1 MSAATPLVLG
11 AMYFGTRTDERTSAE
26 ILDRFVDAGGTMI
39 DTSDNYS
46 FWSDP
51 SGFGGQ
57 SEAVIGRWLAARPGL
72 REGLYLSTK
81 VGAQPL
87 VPGGYP
93 DHIEGLSAAT
103 IKDAVQRSL
112 RQLGTDRL
120 DLYWAH
126 VEDRSV
132 PVEETMDAFGSLVAE
147 GVVGRVGCSNW
158 PTWRVEQARHAA
170 RGWAGFTI
178 LQLMYSYLQ
187 PRPSA
192 PVAFQSQR
200 FGWVTDET
208 LDYTTTVGL
217 DIWVYSPLLKGGYV
231 HPDRLTESYEHLG
244 NTRRLAV
251 LDEVAA
257 ELGATRNQVVL
268 AWLVGGAAAITPMV
282 GCSSVAQLDE
292 ALAGVRLTLS
302 ADQRARLDA
311 TA

>member
-11 AMYFGTRTDERTSAE
+11 AMYFGTRTDERTSVE

-57 SEAVIGRWLAARPGL
+57 SEALIGRWLAARPGM
-72 REGLYLSTK
+72 RERVYLSTK

-93 DHIEGLSAAT
+93 DHLEGLSAAT

-112 RQLGTDRL
+112 RQLGTDHL

-132 PVEETMDAFGSLVAE
+132 PVEETMDAFGSLVAD

-158 PTWRVEQARHAA
+158 PTWRVEQSRHAA
-170 RGWAGFTI
+170 GGWPGFTI

-192 PVAFQSQR
+192 PVAYQSQR
-200 FGWVTDET
+200 FGWVTGET
-208 LDYTTTVGL
+208 LDYATTRGL
-217 DIWVYSPLLKGGYV
+217 DVWVYSPLLKGGYV
-231 HPDRLTESYEHLG
+231 HADRLDEAYDHVG

-251 LDEVAA
+251 LDEVVA
-257 ELGATRNQVVL
+257 EHGATRNQVVL
-268 AWLVGGAAAITPMV
+268 AWLVGGEAAITPMV

-292 ALAGVRLTLS
+292 ALAGVRLTLN

-311 TA
+311 VA

>member
-1 MSAATPLVLG
+1 MTPLVLG
-11 AMYFGTRTDERTSAE
+11 AMYFGTRTDERTSVE

-57 SEAVIGRWLAARPGL
+57 SEALLGRWLAARPGM
-72 REGLYLSTK
+72 RERVYLSTK

-93 DHIEGLSAAT
+93 DNLEGLSAAT
-103 IKDAVQRSL
+103 IKDAAQRSL
-112 RQLGTDRL
+112 RQLGTDHL

-132 PVEETMDAFGSLVAE
+132 PVEETMDAFGSLVAD
-147 GVVGRVGCSNW
+147 GLVGQIGCSNW

-170 RGWAGFTI
+170 RGWPGFTK
-178 LQLMYSYLQ
+178 LQLMHSYLQ

-200 FGWVTDET
+200 FGWVTDEA
-208 LDYTTTVGL
+208 LDYATTVGL

-231 HPDRLTESYEHLG
+231 HADRLTEAYDHVG

-257 ELGATRNQVVL
+257 ELETTRNQVVL
-268 AWLVGGAAAITPMV
+268 AWLAGSPASITPMV

-292 ALAGVRLTLS
+292 ALAGIRLTLRPE
-302 ADQRARLDA
+302 QRARLDKA
-311 TA
+311 A

>member
-1 MSAATPLVLG
+1 
-11 AMYFGTRTDERTSAE
+11 MYFGTRTDERTSVD
-26 ILDRFVDAGGTMI
+26 ILDRYVDAGGTMI

-57 SEAVIGRWLAARPGL
+57 SEAVIGRWLAARPGM
-72 REGLYLSTK
+72 RDRVHLSTK

-93 DHIEGLSAAT
+93 DNLEGLSAAT

-112 RQLGTDRL
+112 RQLGIDHL

-132 PVEETMDAFGSLVAE
+132 PVEETMDAFGSLVAD

-158 PTWRVEQARHAA
+158 PTWRVEQSRHAA
-170 RGWAGFTI
+170 HGWPGFTV
-178 LQLMYSYLQ
+178 LQLMHSYLR
-187 PRPSA
+187 PRPGA
-192 PVAFQSQR
+192 PVDYQSQR

-208 LDYTTTVGL
+208 LDYATSVGL
-217 DIWVYSPLLKGGYV
+217 DIWAYSPLLKGGYV
-231 HPDRLTESYEHLG
+231 HADRLGEAYDHVG

-257 ELGATRNQVVL
+257 ELQATRNQVVL
-268 AWLVGGAAAITPMV
+268 AWLAGGPAPITPMV

-292 ALAGVRLTLS
+292 ALAGLRLTLS
-302 ADQRARLDA
+302 AEQRVRLDA
-311 TA
+311 AA

>member
-1 MSAATPLVLG
+1 
-11 AMYFGTRTDERTSAE
+11 MYFGTRTDERTSIQ
-26 ILDRFVDAGGTMI
+26 ILDHFVEAGGTMI

-57 SEAVIGRWLAARPGL
+57 SEAVLGRWLAARPGM
-72 REGLYLSTK
+72 RDRVYLSTK

-93 DHIEGLSAAT
+93 DNIEGLSAGV
-103 IKDAVQRSL
+103 IKDAVQASL
-112 RQLGTDRL
+112 RQLGTDHL

-126 VEDRSV
+126 VEDRAV
-132 PVEETMDAFGSLVAE
+132 PVGETMEAFGTLVAD

-158 PTWRVEQARHAA
+158 PTWRVEQARQVS
-170 RGWAGFTI
+170 RGWPGFAV
-178 LQLMYSYLQ
+178 LQLMHSYLR
-187 PRPSA
+187 PRPGA
-192 PVAFQSQR
+192 PVEFQSQR

-208 LDYTTTVGL
+208 LDYATRVGL
-217 DIWVYSPLLKGGYV
+217 DVWVYSPLLKGAYV
-231 HPDRLTESYEHLG
+231 HADRLPEAYEHVG
-244 NTRRLAV
+244 NARRLTV

-268 AWLVGGAAAITPMV
+268 AWLVGGAASITPMV
-282 GCSSVAQLDE
+282 GCSTVAQLDE

-302 ADQRARLDA
+302 AEQRARLDA
-311 TA
+311 AF

>member
-1 MSAATPLVLG
+1 
-11 AMYFGTRTDERTSAE
+11 MYFGTRTDERTSVD
-26 ILDRFVDAGGTMI
+26 ILDRYVDAGGTMI

-57 SEAVIGRWLAARPGL
+57 SEAVIGRWLAARPGM
-72 REGLYLSTK
+72 RDRVYLSTK

-93 DHIEGLSAAT
+93 DNLEGLSAAT

-112 RQLGTDRL
+112 RQLGIDHL

-132 PVEETMDAFGSLVAE
+132 PVEETMDAFGSLVAD

-170 RGWAGFTI
+170 HGWPGFTV
-178 LQLMYSYLQ
+178 LQLMHSYLQ
-187 PRPSA
+187 RRPGA
-192 PVAFQSQR
+192 AVDYQSQR

-208 LDYTTTVGL
+208 LDYATSVGL
-217 DIWVYSPLLKGGYV
+217 DIWAYSPLLKGGYV
-231 HPDRLTESYEHLG
+231 HADRLGEAYDHVG
-244 NTRRLAV
+244 NTLRLAV

-257 ELGATRNQVVL
+257 ELQATRNQVVL
-268 AWLVGGAAAITPMV
+268 AWLAGGPAPITPMV

-292 ALAGVRLTLS
+292 ALAGLGLTLS
-302 ADQRARLDA
+302 AEQRVRLDA
-311 TA
+311 AA

>member
-1 MSAATPLVLG
+1 MTPLVLG
-11 AMYFGTRTDERTSAE
+11 AMYFGTRTDERTSVD

-57 SEAVIGRWLAARPGL
+57 SEALLGRWLAARPGM
-72 REGLYLSTK
+72 RERVYLSTK

-93 DHIEGLSAAT
+93 DHLEGLSAAT

-112 RQLGTDRL
+112 RQLGTDHL

-132 PVEETMDAFGSLVAE
+132 PVEETMEAFGSLVAD

-158 PTWRVEQARHAA
+158 PTWRVEQSRHAA
-170 RGWAGFTI
+170 GGWPGFTI
-178 LQLMYSYLQ
+178 LQLMHSYLQ

-192 PVAFQSQR
+192 PVAYQSQR

-208 LDYTTTVGL
+208 LDYAAAHGL
-217 DIWVYSPLLKGGYV
+217 DVWVYSPLLKGGYV
-231 HPDRLTESYEHLG
+231 HSDRLGEAYDHVG

-257 ELGATRNQVVL
+257 EHGATRNQVVL
-268 AWLVGGAAAITPMV
+268 AWLVSGEAAITPMV

-292 ALAGVRLTLS
+292 ALAGVRLTLN

-311 TA
+311 VA

>member
-1 MSAATPLVLG
+1 MTPLVLG
-11 AMYFGTRTDERTSAE
+11 AMYFGTRTDERTSVE

-57 SEAVIGRWLAARPGL
+57 SEAVLGRWLAARPGVRDL
-72 REGLYLSTK
+72 VYLSTK

-93 DHIEGLSAAT
+93 DDIEGLSAAT
-103 IKDAVQRSL
+103 IKDSLQRSL
-112 RQLGTDRL
+112 RQLGTDRI

-132 PVEETMDAFGSLVAE
+132 PVEETVAAFGSLVTD

-158 PTWRVEQARHAA
+158 PTWRVEQARQAA
-170 RGWAGFTI
+170 RGWPGFTI
-178 LQLMYSYLQ
+178 LQLMHSYLQ

-208 LDYTTTVGL
+208 LDYAAAVGL
-217 DIWVYSPLLKGGYV
+217 DLWIYSPLLKGGYV
-231 HPDRLTESYEHLG
+231 HPERLTDAYNHVG
-244 NTRRLAV
+244 NTERLAV

-257 ELGATRNQVVL
+257 ELGTTRNQVVL
-268 AWLVGGAAAITPMV
+268 AWLAGGALPITPMV

-302 ADQRARLDA
+302 PEQRARMDA

>member
-11 AMYFGTRTDERTSAE
+11 AMYFGTRTGEPTSVE

-57 SEAVIGRWLAARPGL
+57 SEALIGRWLAARPGM
-72 REGLYLSTK
+72 RERVYLSTK

-93 DHIEGLSAAT
+93 DHLEGLSAAT

-112 RQLGTDRL
+112 RQLGTDHL

-132 PVEETMDAFGSLVAE
+132 PVEETMDAFGSLVAD

-158 PTWRVEQARHAA
+158 PTWRVEQSRHAA
-170 RGWAGFTI
+170 GGWPGFTI
-178 LQLMYSYLQ
+178 LQLMHSYLQ

-192 PVAFQSQR
+192 PVAYQSQR

-208 LDYTTTVGL
+208 LDYAAAHGL
-217 DIWVYSPLLKGGYV
+217 DVWVYSPLLKGGYV
-231 HPDRLTESYEHLG
+231 HSDRLGEAYDHVG

-257 ELGATRNQVVL
+257 EHGATRNQVVL
-268 AWLVGGAAAITPMV
+268 AWLVSGEAAITPMV

-292 ALAGVRLTLS
+292 ALAGVRLTLN

-311 TA
+311 VA

>member
-1 MSAATPLVLG
+1 MTPLVLG
-11 AMYFGTRTDERTSAE
+11 AMYFGTRTDERTSVE

-57 SEAVIGRWLAARPGL
+57 SEAVLGRWLAARPGV
-72 REGLYLSTK
+72 RDRVYLSTK

-93 DHIEGLSAAT
+93 DDIEGLSAAT
-103 IKDAVQRSL
+103 IKDALQRSL
-112 RQLGTDRL
+112 RQLGTDRI

-132 PVEETMDAFGSLVAE
+132 PVEETVAAFGSLVTV

-158 PTWRVEQARHAA
+158 PTWRVEQARQAA
-170 RGWAGFTI
+170 RGWPGFTI
-178 LQLMYSYLQ
+178 LQLMHSYLQ

-208 LDYTTTVGL
+208 LDYAAAVGL
-217 DIWVYSPLLKGGYV
+217 DLWIYSPLLKGGYV
-231 HPDRLTESYEHLG
+231 HPERLTDAYNHVG
-244 NTRRLAV
+244 NTERLAV

-257 ELGATRNQVVL
+257 ELGTTRNQVVL
-268 AWLVGGAAAITPMV
+268 AWLAGGALPITPMV

-302 ADQRARLDA
+302 PEQRARMDA

>member
-11 AMYFGTRTDERTSAE
+11 AMYFGTRTGEPTSVE

-57 SEAVIGRWLAARPGL
+57 SEALIGRWLAARPGM
-72 REGLYLSTK
+72 RERVYLSTK

-93 DHIEGLSAAT
+93 DHLEGLSAAT

-112 RQLGTDRL
+112 RQLGTDHL

-132 PVEETMDAFGSLVAE
+132 PVEETMDAFGSLVAD

-158 PTWRVEQARHAA
+158 PTWRVEQSRHAA
-170 RGWAGFTI
+170 GGWPGFTI
-178 LQLMYSYLQ
+178 LQLMHSYLQ

-192 PVAFQSQR
+192 PVAYQSQR

-208 LDYTTTVGL
+208 LDYAAAHGL
-217 DIWVYSPLLKGGYV
+217 DVWVYSPLLKGGYV
-231 HPDRLTESYEHLG
+231 HSDRLGEAYDHVG
-244 NTRRLAV
+244 NARRLAV

-257 ELGATRNQVVL
+257 ERGATRNQVVL
-268 AWLVGGAAAITPMV
+268 AWLVGGEAAITPMV

-292 ALAGVRLTLS
+292 ALAGVRLTLN

-311 TA
+311 VA